1 MKIDDRVYGE
11 KEIEKQVILDL
22 INSDPVQRLKKV
34 HQAGP
39 QPFFMDKK
47 AMTRYEH
54 SIGVFLLLR
63 DHGASI
69 EEQIAGL
76 LHDVPHTAFSHTADF
91 VFDTEDHEYHDRF
104 LEKVVRDSEIP
115 DILEKHSLD
124 LEYILDEE
132 NFGLL
137 ERDAPDLCAD
147 RIDYFLRDSKSY
159 GGCDVEKFVE
169 SLTTHEEMFVLDDPE
184 IAVEFAEKYAEADE
198 EWWANPKEVVVIKIF
213 AQALR
218 KAIETNLMAEEE
230 LFKNDEEV
238 LEKLR
243 SSGDSEIQKKL
254 RLLENGFSIELEA
267 ENPDMHVKT
276 KARSVNP
283 PVLVNG
289 GLEKA
294 TEFSEELQEKI
305 NQHMEFVGTGY
316 DVKIIED

>member
-1 MKIDDRVYGE
+1 MKVDDRVYGE
-11 KEIEKQVILDL
+11 KEIKEEVIIDL
-22 INSDPVQRLKKV
+22 INSKPVQRLKKV

-39 QPFFMDKK
+39 QPFYMDKK
-47 AMTRYEH
+47 PMTRYEH

-91 VFDTEDHEYHDRF
+91 VFDTDDHEYHDRF
-104 LEKVVRDSEIP
+104 LEKVVKDSEIP
-115 DILEKHSLD
+115 EILEKHGLD

-159 GGCDVEKFVE
+159 GDWKVEQFVE
-169 SLTTHEEMFVLDDPE
+169 SLTVEDGMFVLDDPD

-198 EWWANPKEVVVIKIF
+198 EWWANPKEVVIIKMF
-213 AQALR
+213 AQALSE
-218 KAIETNLMAEEE
+218 AIDTGIMNEED
-230 LFKNDEEV
+230 LFGTDDEV

-243 SSGDSEIQKKL
+243 ESDNQEIKDKL
-254 RLLENGFSIELEA
+254 ETLKNGFEIETEV
-267 ENPDMHVKT
+267 EDPDMTVTT

-283 PVLVNG
+283 PVLHKG
-289 GLEKA
+289 KLKRS
-294 TEFSEELQEKI
+294 TDFSEKLKQKI
-305 NQHMEFVGTGY
+305 DEHMEYVGSGY
-316 DVKIIED
+316 QVKIIEK

>member
-1 MKIDDRVYGE
+1 MKVDDRVYGE
-11 KEIEKQVILDL
+11 KEIEKQVIIDL
-22 INSDPVQRLKKV
+22 IGSDPVQRLKKV
-34 HQAGP
+34 RQAGP

-91 VFDTEDHEYHDRF
+91 VFDTEDHEYHDSF

-115 DILEKHSLD
+115 EILDKHGLD

-159 GGCDVEKFVE
+159 GGWDVEKFVE
-169 SLTTHEEMFVLDDPE
+169 SLTTHERMFVLDDPE

-218 KAIETNLMAEEE
+218 KAIETGVLEEEE

-243 SSGDSEIQKKL
+243 SSADSEIQKKL
-254 RLLENGFSIELEA
+254 GLLENGFSIELEA
-267 ENPDMHVKT
+267 EDPDMHVET

-283 PVLVNG
+283 PVLTDG
-289 GLEKA
+289 ELKKA
-294 TEFSEELQEKI
+294 TEFSEDLQEKI
-305 NQHMEFVGTGY
+305 DQHMDFVGTGY

>member
-22 INSDPVQRLKKV
+22 INSGPVQRLKKV

-39 QPFFMDKK
+39 QPFFMNKK

-115 DILEKHSLD
+115 AILEEHGLD

-159 GGCDVEKFVE
+159 GDWDVEKFVE
-169 SLTTHEEMFVLDDPE
+169 SLTTHDRMFVLDDPE

-218 KAIETNLMAEEE
+218 KAIDTGLMKEKD
-230 LFKNDEEV
+230 LFGTDDEV
-238 LEKLR
+238 LEKLKE
-243 SSGDSEIQKKL
+243 SENQKIKEKL
-254 RLLENGFSIELEA
+254 ETLENGIKIETEA
-267 ENPDMHVKT
+267 ENPDMSVTT

-283 PVLVNG
+283 PVLHNG
-289 GLEKA
+289 ELKKS
-294 TEFSEELQEKI
+294 TDFSKELQEKI
-305 NQHMEFVGTGY
+305 DKHMDYVGSGY
-316 DVKIIED
+316 QVKFIEK